1 MCAASDPID
10 TWRPPWR
17 SFADFLAERDADA
30 PYLTELDPDGI
41 PGREWSGAGWR
52 EEVRQAGT
60 ALAARG
66 LRPGD
71 TVAALAGNSADALA
85 VAFACWSGGL
95 CYLPLNAHEPA
106 DRQAFIL
113 ADAGARLLVHTM
125 ALEADARALA
135 DTAGIGLL
143 GTDELA
149 QHRPGNGGTDGAT
162 LPALD
167 SLDVP
172 ALQVYTSGTTGE
184 PKGVELTVANLLTDC
199 DALHR
204 RLGWDAD
211 TRVLVVLP
219 IHHVN
224 GLVVSSLLSWYAGS
238 SAVLADRFRSDRFWP
253 IVAERG
259 ATVCSMVPSLLEFL
273 LAEPVGAVPD
283 GFGEVLCGAGPLM
296 CETVTAFEAA
306 FGVPVRHLYGL
317 SESTAVTTMMPDLP
331 GEERRRWYTDTGFP
345 SVGPA
350 LEHVQVAVHDAD
362 GRELPAGERGEIV
375 IRGGTVMTGYAGRP
389 DATGKALAN
398 GWFHSGDEGFWQP
411 DAEGTAYF
419 FVSGRIKELIV
430 RGGVNISPFL
440 VDEVLHA
447 HPKVQFGLA
456 VPFENRYYGEE
467 IAAYVVPREPVT
479 EQEVLDFCAA
489 RLDFAYRPKVVV
501 LGDEVPFTATGK
513 AKRLSL
519 RQQLGDELAAYRDV
533 QFRRSSAAD
542 MQKGSSD
549 EQER

>member
-1 MCAASDPID
+1 MSAASDPID

-17 SFADFLAERDADA
+17 SFADFLAERDAET
-30 PYLTELDPDGI
+30 PYLTELAPDGI

-52 EEVRQAGT
+52 EEVRQAGV

-71 TVAALAGNSADALA
+71 TVAALAGNSADVLA
-85 VAFACWSGGL
+85 IAFACWSGGL

-106 DRQAFIL
+106 DRHAFIL
-113 ADAGARLLVHTM
+113 ADAGARLLVHTT
-125 ALEADARALA
+125 ALEADAKALA
-135 DTAGIGLL
+135 HTADIGLL
-143 GTDELA
+143 GTDELT
-149 QHRPGNGGTDGAT
+149 QHGGAGGTV

-172 ALQVYTSGTTGE
+172 ALRVYTSGTTGE

-204 RLGWDAD
+204 RLGWDAG

-238 SAVLADRFRSDRFWP
+238 SAVLADRFRSDRFWSV
-253 IVAERG
+253 VAEQD

-273 LAEPVGAVPD
+273 LVEPVDAVPD
-283 GFGEVLCGAGPLM
+283 GFREVLCGAGPLM
-296 CETVTAFEAA
+296 CETVIAFEAA

-331 GEERRRWYTDTGFP
+331 SEARRRWYTDTGFP
-345 SVGPA
+345 SIGPA
-350 LEHVQVAVHDAD
+350 LEHVQVAVHGAD
-362 GRELPAGERGEIV
+362 GRALPAGERGEIV

-389 DATGKALAN
+389 DATGKALAG

-411 DAEGTAYF
+411 DHEGRPYF

-501 LGDEVPFTATGK
+501 FGDEVPFTATGK
-513 AKRLSL
+513 AKRLNL

-533 QFRRSSAAD
+533 QFRRTFAAD
-542 MQKGSSD
+542 MQKGSGD